1 MPTVTP
7 ARLRAF
13 GEVCG
18 TTQARAHVRSGD
30 RTVITAYLGRG
41 DASDRALH
49 TFADAGLNERDHQGL
64 VEVVRAD
71 RLSASE
77 PYSDRR

>member
-1 MPTVTP
+1 MTP
-7 ARLRAF
+7 ARLITF

-49 TFADAGLNERDHQGL
+49 TFADAGLNERDHQAL
-64 VEVVRAD
+64 VEAVCAD
-71 RLSASE
+71 RLRASE
-77 PYSDRR
+77 PDGDLR